1 MADHSQKAILLIGGM
16 DPQGCAGLTADIQTV
31 SHHGFHPVPLIT
43 CVTEQTQSGMRALNP
58 LTAEKFLKQYESCI
72 VDFDIAAIKIGLIPN
87 LQIAE
92 ALERIVKRHDVPIV
106 MDPVMAATSGGKQAT
121 PEVLEFVRKSVLPK
135 ITLLTP
141 NLPEIAYLSENI
153 TGSVEKQVRHLIEE
167 GLSAC
172 LVKGGHGDQ
181 SFVSD
186 YFANAFGH
194 FYCYQP
200 RLNKNVRGTGCVLA

>member
-72 VDFDIAAIKIGLIPN
+72 VDFDIAAIKIGLIPD
-87 LQIAE
+87 LEIAE
-92 ALERIVKRHDVPIV
+92 AIERILKRHDVPIV

-135 ITLLTP
+135 IT
-141 NLPEIAYLSENI
+141 
-153 TGSVEKQVRHLIEE
+153 
-167 GLSAC
+167 
-172 LVKGGHGDQ
+172 
-181 SFVSD
+181 
-186 YFANAFGH
+186 
-194 FYCYQP
+194 
-200 RLNKNVRGTGCVLA
+200 